1 MPTKLSR
8 HIAKCHKDAER
19 VNALKLDRKLQIA
32 EFRMMKCDDG
42 IVAFNK
48 DEATKENRRYQKE
61 RKHRKY
67 LELTRCSSCSAFV
80 SKHFSALIKSIA

>member
-19 VNALKLDRKLQIA
+19 VNALKLNRKLRIA
-32 EFRMMKCDDG
+32 EFWMMKCDG

-48 DEATKENRRYQKE
+48 DEATNENPRYQKE
-61 RKHRKY
+61 RKY